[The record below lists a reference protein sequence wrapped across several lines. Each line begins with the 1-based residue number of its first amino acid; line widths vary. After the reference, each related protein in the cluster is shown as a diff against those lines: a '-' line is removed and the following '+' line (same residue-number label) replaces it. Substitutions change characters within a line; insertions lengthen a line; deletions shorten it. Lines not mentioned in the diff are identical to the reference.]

1 MRPSTFIPAI
11 AAAAILAACGG
22 GGGAGSVGTGTLSV
36 KMTDAPACGY
46 DHVWVTVTKV
56 RVHKSD
62 TASDADPGWAE
73 VAVTPDPGSDG
84 RRIDLLSLQNGVLA
98 ELGQTALPE
107 GHYTQVRLVLS
118 GAPGANQLVLTSDKS
133 VVNLDTPSAQQSGL
147 KLKHGF
153 DVAAGE
159 TVDLVLD
166 FDACKSIVK
175 AGASTR
181 YNLKPVVSVIPIL
194 VGSIEGGAVTPE
206 AARAGAWV
214 SLQRFDPATGEVS
227 VVRAT
232 GVRLVAADGKDA
244 GTWTLSPVPVTTD
257 SRGYNLV
264 IGAPG
269 YGDVVYTNVPVV
281 SGAVTAVPA
290 VALSTSTARAI
301 DGRVATAE
309 GTGSVQALQKV
320 VDNTDDAL
328 DVVIEAA
335 FANADAMTGDYAVS
349 VPAGAAKVAPLGATL
364 GTAVNGGKYVV
375 RATDGATTQD
385 SAVVDVSSADAT
397 GVDFVFP

>member
-1 MRPSTFIPAI
+1 MRASTFLPAI

-22 GGGAGSVGTGTLSV
+22 GGGSSGGTGTLSV
-36 KMTDAPACGY
+36 KMTDAPSCGY

-62 TASDADPGWAE
+62 TASDADPGWSE

-107 GHYTQVRLVLS
+107 GHYTQVWLVLS
-118 GAPGANQLVLTSDKS
+118 AAPGANQLMLTSDKS

-153 DVAAGE
+153 DVAAGD

-175 AGASTR
+175 AGASNR

-214 SLQRFDPATGEVS
+214 SLQRFDPATGVVS

-232 GVRLVAADGKDA
+232 GVRILPGDPKD

-269 YGDVVYTNVPVV
+269 YGNVVYTNVPVV
-281 SGAVTAVPA
+281 SNAVTAVPA

-301 DGRVATAE
+301 GGKVATAE

-335 FANADAMTGDYAVS
+335 FANADAMTGDYALS
-349 VPAGAAKVAPLGATL
+349 VPAGAAKVAPLGAAL

-385 SAVVDVSSADAT
+385 SAAVDVSSADAT

>member
-1 MRPSTFIPAI
+1 MRASTFLPAI

-22 GGGAGSVGTGTLSV
+22 GGGSSGGTGTLSV
-36 KMTDAPACGY
+36 KMTDAPSCGY

-62 TASDADPGWAE
+62 TASDADPGWSE

-118 GAPGANQLVLTSDKS
+118 GASGANQLVLTSDKS

-153 DVAAGE
+153 DVAAGD

-175 AGASTR
+175 AGASNR

-214 SLQRFDPATGEVS
+214 SLQRFDPATGVVS

-232 GVRLVAADGKDA
+232 GVRILPGDPKD

-269 YGDVVYTNVPVV
+269 YGNVVYTNVPVV
-281 SGAVTAVPA
+281 SNAVTAVPA

-301 DGRVATAE
+301 GGKVATAE

-335 FANADAMTGDYAVS
+335 FANADAMTGDYALS
-349 VPAGAAKVAPLGATL
+349 VPAGAAKVAPLGAAL

>member
-1 MRPSTFIPAI
+1 MRASTFLPAI

-22 GGGAGSVGTGTLSV
+22 GGGSSGGTGTLSV

-62 TASDADPGWAE
+62 TASDADPGWSE

-118 GAPGANQLVLTSDKS
+118 AAPGANQLMLTSDKS

-153 DVAAGE
+153 DVAAGD

-175 AGASTR
+175 AGASNR

-214 SLQRFDPATGEVS
+214 SLQRFDPATGVVS

-232 GVRLVAADGKDA
+232 GVRILPGDPKD

-269 YGDVVYTNVPVV
+269 YGNVVYTNVPVV
-281 SGAVTAVPA
+281 SNAVTAVPA

-301 DGRVATAE
+301 GGKVATAE
-309 GTGSVQALQKV
+309 GTGSVQVLQKV

-335 FANADAMTGDYAVS
+335 FANADAMTGDYALS
-349 VPAGAAKVAPLGATL
+349 VPAGAAKVAPLGAAL
-364 GTAVNGGKYVV
+364 GTAINGGKYVV

>member
-1 MRPSTFIPAI
+1 MRASTFLPAI
-11 AAAAILAACGG
+11 TVAAILAACGG
-22 GGGAGSVGTGTLSV
+22 GGGSSGGTGTLSV

-62 TASDADPGWAE
+62 TASDADPGWSE

-118 GAPGANQLVLTSDKS
+118 AAPGANQLMLTSDKS

-153 DVAAGE
+153 DVAAGD

-175 AGASTR
+175 AGASNR

-214 SLQRFDPATGEVS
+214 SLQRFDPATGVVS

-232 GVRLVAADGKDA
+232 GVRILPGDPKD

-269 YGDVVYTNVPVV
+269 YGNVVYTNVPVV
-281 SGAVTAVPA
+281 SNAVTAVPA

-301 DGRVATAE
+301 GGKVATAE

-335 FANADAMTGDYAVS
+335 FANADAMTGDYALS
-349 VPAGAAKVAPLGATL
+349 VPAGAAKVAPLGAAL
-364 GTAVNGGKYVV
+364 GTAINGGKYVV

-385 SAVVDVSSADAT
+385 SAVVDVAGAAAR
-397 GVDFVFP
+397 GRHNRGA

>member
-1 MRPSTFIPAI
+1 MRASTFLPAI

-22 GGGAGSVGTGTLSV
+22 GGGSSGGTGTLSV
-36 KMTDAPACGY
+36 KMTDAPSCGY

-62 TASDADPGWAE
+62 TASDADPGWSE

-118 GAPGANQLVLTSDKS
+118 GASGANQLVLTSDKS

-153 DVAAGE
+153 DVAAGD

-175 AGASTR
+175 AGASNR

-232 GVRLVAADGKDA
+232 GVRILPGDPKD

-269 YGDVVYTNVPVV
+269 YGNVVYTNVPVV
-281 SGAVTAVPA
+281 SNAVTAVPA

-301 DGRVATAE
+301 GGKVATAE

-335 FANADAMTGDYAVS
+335 FANADAMTGDYALS
-349 VPAGAAKVAPLGATL
+349 VPAGAAKVAPLGAAL

-385 SAVVDVSSADAT
+385 SAAVDVSSADAT

>member
-1 MRPSTFIPAI
+1 MRASTFLPAI

-22 GGGAGSVGTGTLSV
+22 GGDSGGTGTLSV

-46 DHVWVTVTKV
+46 DNVWVTVTKV

-62 TASDADPGWAE
+62 TASDADPGWSE

-118 GAPGANQLVLTSDKS
+118 GAQGANQLVLSSDKS

-153 DVAAGE
+153 DVAAGD

-175 AGASTR
+175 AGASNR
-181 YNLKPVVSVIPIL
+181 YNLKPVVSVMPIL

-214 SLQRFDPATGEVS
+214 SLQRFDPATGVVS

-232 GVRLVAADGKDA
+232 SVRTVAADGKDA
-244 GTWTLSPVPVTTD
+244 GTWTLSPVPVTAAG
-257 SRGYNLV
+257 SAGYNLV

-269 YGDVVYTNVPVV
+269 YGNVVYTNVPVV
-281 SGAVTAVPA
+281 SGAVTTVPA
-290 VALSTSTARAI
+290 VALATSTARAI
-301 DGRVATAE
+301 DGNVATAK

-320 VDNTDDAL
+320 VDNADDAL
-328 DVVIEAA
+328 DVVIEAS
-335 FANADAMTGDYAVS
+335 FANADAVTGDYAVS
-349 VPAGAAKVAPLGATL
+349 VPAGAAKVAPLGAAL
-364 GTAVNGGKYVV
+364 ATAVNGGKYVV

>member
-1 MRPSTFIPAI
+1 MRASTFLPAI

-22 GGGAGSVGTGTLSV
+22 GGGSSGGTGTLSV
-36 KMTDAPACGY
+36 KMTDAPSCGY

-62 TASDADPGWAE
+62 TASDADPGWSE

-118 GAPGANQLVLTSDKS
+118 GASGANQLVLTSDKS

-147 KLKHGF
+147 KLKRGF
-153 DVAAGE
+153 DVAAGD

-175 AGASTR
+175 AGASNR

-214 SLQRFDPATGEVS
+214 SLQRFDPATGVVS

-232 GVRLVAADGKDA
+232 GVRILPGDPKD

-269 YGDVVYTNVPVV
+269 YGNVVYTNVPVV
-281 SGAVTAVPA
+281 SNAVTAVPA

-301 DGRVATAE
+301 GGKVATAE

-335 FANADAMTGDYAVS
+335 FANADAMTGDYALS
-349 VPAGAAKVAPLGATL
+349 VPAGAAKVAPLGAAL